1 MKAGLPKLAVALT
14 LPLLL
19 AACANSPLPSL
30 STGSVAENSAA
41 SAATAGVA
49 PGATAPAAP
58 AAPPSDPASR
68 AFQVGSTSARAVKCG
83 YNFDPAKLKSQYL
96 AAEATRG
103 TADLAKTEKAYDISF
118 NGISRGISEKQDYCS
133 EAKSKEIKTDLT
145 RHLAGD
151 YEPRQKQQVA
161 KKEEEGGMF
170 SGFFDAGDDAV
181 DNGPKIG
188 TTEWW
193 EKQKEKAGK

>member
-1 MKAGLPKLAVALT
+1 MKAGLPKLAATMT

-19 AACANSPLPSL
+19 AACAGGTALPSL
-30 STGSVAENSAA
+30 STGSVAGN
-41 SAATAGVA
+41 AATMA
-49 PGATAPAAP
+49 AAP
-58 AAPPSDPASR
+58 EAPVVPPSEPSAR

-83 YNFDPAKLKSQYL
+83 YNFDPVRLKSQFL
-96 AAEATRG
+96 ASEATRG
-103 TADLAKTEKAYDISF
+103 TADLAKAEKAYDISF
-118 NGISRGISEKQDYCS
+118 NGISRGIAEKDAYCS
-133 EAKSKEIKTDLT
+133 EAKSKEIKSDLT

-151 YEPRQKQQVA
+151 YDPRQKQQVA
-161 KKEEEGGMF
+161 KKEDEGGMF

-181 DNGPKIG
+181 DNGPKMG